1 MRFQATMMLIALIV
15 ATSMMMKCRVVE
27 GKKSSGSGSSTG
39 NALRKKRIMS
49 EIRDIYRNMIS
60 TDTPFNT
67 SRDEVGIRLSPVP
80 GNLLEFHFSFTGIE
94 GTAFDG
100 GIYHGRI
107 LLHPEYPRKAPAIS
121 VLTPTGRW
129 EVGKDICL
137 SASAHHQ
144 ETWDP
149 LWNLRT
155 LVMGLRGHILTQP
168 REIGAISTPVEH
180 QRKLAVLSR
189 EWSCPI
195 CGVDHADLIPGA
207 NSTNKLHK
215 QQKQQKQAMQTDIEG
230 LFSGNTLLVGNRR
243 IVQTKTS
250 MFSVNFDSS
259 TGAAFDTEDMLSE
272 AEAQARSEIIKVT
285 KKYRKL
291 RRIEMNEK
299 REQEERAKLLR
310 SIAAVA
316 LSLLTFV
323 VLQLWSNI
331 GQGMAFASDG
341 AGAKKAAPSW

>member
-1 MRFQATMMLIALIV
+1 MRATMMLVALIIV
-15 ATSMMMKCRVVE
+15 ASLMTTCRVVE
-27 GKKSSGSGSSTG
+27 GKKSNGGGGSSG

-67 SRDEVGIRLSPVP
+67 SREEVGIRLSPVP

-180 QRKLAVLSR
+180 QRKLAIMSR

-195 CGVDHADLIPGA
+195 CGVSHANLVPGA
-207 NSTNKLHK
+207 NATDRA
-215 QQKQQKQAMQTDIEG
+215 QKQQTRETQSTIDG
-230 LFSGNTLLVGNRR
+230 LFSGNTLLVGDRR
-243 IVQTKTS
+243 LIDRTRTT
-250 MFSVNFDSS
+250 MYRVNLDTS
-259 TGAAFDTEDMLSE
+259 TGAAFDTDRLLSG

-285 KKYRKL
+285 KKYRKM
-291 RRIEMNEK
+291 RRAEMNEK
-299 REQEERAKLLR
+299 REQEERAKLFR

-323 VLQLWSNI
+323 VLQLWSNF
-331 GQGMAFASDG
+331 GQGMAFASGG
-341 AGAKKAAPSW
+341 AGQRKPAPSW